1 MKRLAGVVGAFVVA
15 LGVVVPIGL
24 SDDGGDGGGAIKPP
38 RVTCAR
44 IVFAATILRV
54 GVDGLAVRPG
64 DSETARPLA
73 VRLDGETVVKKGDA
87 VAGRSAL
94 VAGKRA
100 RFLVRVC
107 RSGDRKTITARVI
120 TLAADTPAETPPP
133 TRTEPDPTPDP
144 TPTPEVCGQG
154 EMNTVLV
161 AVSSTSITVRTTS
174 SEGTKEWPIA
184 ITGDT
189 VVRKNDVSLSI
200 SALKAGDLVHI
211 VLVRCPSGSV
221 RALRIVFMS
230 ATATT

>member
-1 MKRLAGVVGAFVVA
+1 MKRLAGVLGAFVLA
-15 LGVVVPIGL
+15 LGVVVPVGL
-24 SDDGGDGGGAIKPP
+24 SDDGGDGGGATKPP

-73 VRLDGETVVKKGDA
+73 VRLHVEPVVKKGDV

-107 RSGDRKTITARVI
+107 RSGDRRTITARVI
-120 TLAADTPAETPPP
+120 TLAADPPAVTPPP
-133 TRTEPDPTPDP
+133 RTEPGPEPTP

-154 EMNTVLV
+154 ELNTVLV
-161 AVSSTSITVRTTS
+161 AVSSTSITVR
-174 SEGTKEWPIA
+174 
-184 ITGDT
+184 
-189 VVRKNDVSLSI
+189 
-200 SALKAGDLVHI
+200 
-211 VLVRCPSGSV
+211 
-221 RALRIVFMS
+221 
-230 ATATT
+230 